1 MNTHRYRKPCRT
13 ALCEA
18 ATVEVHGTEQ
28 VARART
34 HTHTGGW
41 GADKRRGLGGGAVDE
56 LLVGLR
62 QSDGQEPEKTN

>member
-28 VARART
+28 VALNT
-34 HTHTGGW
+34 HTHTQRV